1 MAAARARADVLA
13 EAAGLTITGVASV
26 VEGGASHDPG
36 PLMKAERMSM
46 AADMATPLEAG
57 SQEVSVSVTVSYRTR

>member
-26 VEGGASHDPG
+26 VEGVAVPPPG
-36 PLMKAERMSM
+36 PRMKAERMM
-46 AADMATPLEAG
+46 LAADVATPVEAG
-57 SQEVSVSVTVSYRTR
+57 SQEITVTVSVSYRTR